1 MCCNFLLL
9 LTKMI
14 FVYVLCRAMY
24 NVITNASMTDDKK
37 TSDWSTDVRRNIQCK
52 VMIVAFPNSKS

>member
-1 MCCNFLLL
+1 
-9 LTKMI
+9 MI